1 MEGNG
6 PMDSKNLGNNCYRA
20 ILAQVNSLEA
30 VWPEPSYLK
39 QIYEDL
45 TELAFYMLEKDG
57 QRVNKG
63 VEQMLSTLEE
73 VKGAFPPLGERHFIE
88 VRMIISELKTHLEFL
103 RLEYEKDYPS
113 QYLCNPD

>member
-1 MEGNG
+1 
-6 PMDSKNLGNNCYRA
+6 MDSRNLGNNCYRA

-30 VWPEPSYLK
+30 VWPESSYLK

-45 TELAFYMLEKDG
+45 TEY
-57 QRVNKG
+57 
-63 VEQMLSTLEE
+63 
-73 VKGAFPPLGERHFIE
+73 FIE